1 MNWPVVAFLVAA
13 PILAAP
19 DWNRQ
24 LPRRFPPPS
33 VPADNPIAAEKVQ
46 IGRHL
51 LRQADVS
58 KREAVLRELSQAGS
72 GLYRRAATSRTHDG
86 PVARAKQHEPGQRCV
101 NARGGFDRT
110 RPEG

>member
-13 PILAAP
+13 PILTAA

-24 LPRRFPPPS
+24 LPRGFPPPS
-33 VPADNPIAAEKVQ
+33 VPADNPITAEKVQ

-58 KREAVLRELSQAGS
+58 KREAVLRELRTVGYGKTQLKNPAGPYAS
-72 GLYRRAATSRTHDG
+72 ENRR
-86 PVARAKQHEPGQRCV
+86 VQV
-101 NARGGFDRT
+101 INASDK
-110 RPEG
+110 